1 MITVACIL
9 IPVTHSISPL
19 TAVGGLSLLKRAIL
33 TAQRAGARTC
43 YILTQGDTD
52 TTQLREEL
60 KDEERLVA
68 EVVWTR
74 LADIPTALQTEANE
88 HCLCF
93 SLHTLFQ
100 PSMAQNLDQTAQSG
114 ETWAVKAQNGTPALL
129 LGPRDLS
136 QYVLRLIIQI
146 QETEGPGIETIP
158 ADKIKIYSALS
169 HFVYKLSSQSSSSD
183 SVQMGER
190 ALLHSLENPR
200 DGFVDAYLNRTL
212 SRPLTRLFLRTSLN
226 PNQITL
232 LSCFVGLLGAACFFQ
247 AGYWGLV
254 LGALLLQLSA
264 IVDCVDGEVARM
276 KFLESPLGAWLDVTL
291 DTVVHIATF
300 LGLGFAVWTQG
311 EIQSALFLGVLL
323 AAGTVFSFPCVLIA
337 QKTDTL
343 GEQSTAWQNQLLEKM
358 ISGLVSR
365 DYSIFILL
373 AAIFQKLAWFLWVA
387 AIGVHVFWIT
397 LLVLLFQTGRLKQA
411 IRLLPASFFQRFN
424 S

>member
-1 MITVACIL
+1 MITAACIL
-9 IPVTHSISPL
+9 IPVSPHISHL
-19 TAVGGLSLLKRAIL
+19 TAVGGVPLFKRALL

-52 TTQLREEL
+52 TTQLKEEL
-60 KDEERLVA
+60 KDEERLTA

-74 LADIPTALQTEANE
+74 LADIQTALHAEANE

-93 SLHTLFQ
+93 SLHTVFQ
-100 PSMAQNLDQTAQSG
+100 PSLAQDLDRTAQSG

-129 LGPRDLS
+129 LGPCDQS
-136 QYVLRLIIQI
+136 QSVLRLITQI
-146 QETEGPGIETIP
+146 RETESSAKATIP
-158 ADKIKIYSALS
+158 ADKIKTFSASPHL
-169 HFVYKLSSQSSSSD
+169 VYKLSSQPSSPE

-190 ALLHSLENPR
+190 TLLHSLENPR
-200 DGFVDAYLNRTL
+200 DGFVDTYLNRTL
-212 SRPLTRLFLRTSLN
+212 SRPLTRLFLRTSLS

-232 LSCFVGLLGAACFFQ
+232 LSCFIGLLGAAYFFQ

-276 KFLESPLGAWLDVTL
+276 KFLESPLGAWLDITL

-311 EIQSALFLGVLL
+311 EIQSALVLGGLL

-358 ISGLVSR
+358 ISSLVSR

-373 AAIFQKLAWFLWVA
+373 AAVFQKLAWFLWVA

-397 LLVLLFQTGRLKQA
+397 LVVLLFQTGRLKRA
-411 IRLLPASFFQRFN
+411 IRLLPASFLRRSN